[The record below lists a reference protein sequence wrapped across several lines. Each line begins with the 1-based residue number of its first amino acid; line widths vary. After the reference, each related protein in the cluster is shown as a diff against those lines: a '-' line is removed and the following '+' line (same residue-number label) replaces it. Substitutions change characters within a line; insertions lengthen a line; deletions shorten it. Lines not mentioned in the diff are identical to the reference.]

1 MSLTSLRREATACR
15 NCDLWRD
22 ATQTVFGE
30 GSPRS
35 RLMLVGEQPGDAED
49 LAGSPF
55 VGPAGRVLDE
65 ALTGAGIDRDAAYVT
80 NAVKHFKWKA
90 RGKRR
95 IHQRPNAGEVAACK
109 PWLIGELEAVRPEV
123 LVALGAVAAQSLL
136 GSSFR
141 VTKQRGVPLE
151 DTGYARFV
159 VATIH
164 PASVLRERDEAAR
177 ARAREGLVRDLEV
190 VRGLLDGR

>member
-1 MSLTSLRREATACR
+1 MSLTSLRREAATCR

-65 ALTGAGIDRDAAYVT
+65 TLAGAGIDRDDAYVT
-80 NAVKHFKWKA
+80 NAVTHFKWKA

-95 IHQRPNAGEVAACK
+95 IHQRPNGGEVAACK
-109 PWLIGELEAVRPEV
+109 PWLVGELEAVRPEV
-123 LVALGAVAAQSLL
+123 LVALGAVAAQALL

-141 VTKQRGVPLE
+141 VTKQRGIPLE

-177 ARAREGLVRDLEV
+177 TRAHQGLVRDLEV
-190 VRGLLDGR
+190 VRGLLNGR